1 MTTSLKTKILS
12 TLSTGA
18 EVSAKQFA
26 ARFGSTVSTVGARI
40 SELRREGYTIYNN
53 ARTDT
58 KGRTVYKYRFGNP
71 TKALVAA
78 GFMALNS

>member
-1 MTTSLKTKILS
+1 MTKSLKTKILD
-12 TLSTGA
+12 TLSTGV

-26 ARFGSTVSTVGARI
+26 ARHGSSASTARARI